1 MYQLLCLLSGV
12 VLGFAITT
20 NGTLTGYYGPYMGAV
35 IVHIV
40 GTVISYI
47 VMKAAKQSWRAAE
60 KLPMWMYIGG
70 IIGIATTVFQSMA
83 FGLLGA
89 TAVTALSLFG
99 QTVTSL
105 VVDSFG
111 LVGMEK
117 RSVGKGTVLGVIISL
132 CGIGYMLGGAG
143 KMETVALLFA
153 TASGV
158 TSVFS
163 RLTNAQ
169 LSQRTSAMGS
179 TITNHWVGLV
189 GCIVLLLVA
198 EPDIAGCLQVTDV
211 PTWAYFGG
219 LCGVVMILMWNIASL
234 KVSAFRLTLLSFIGQ
249 VFTGIVLD
257 LLIGNGFSKQIFVG
271 GMFVVV
277 GVLVNMFTDKKEG

>member
-47 VMKAAKQSWRAAE
+47 AMKGAKQSWRAAE
-60 KLPMWMYIGG
+60 KLPLWMYIGG

-99 QTVTSL
+99 QTFTSL
-105 VVDSFG
+105 IVDGFG

-117 RSVGKGTVLGVIISL
+117 RSIGKGTVLGVIISR

-143 KMETVALLFA
+143 RMEAVALLFA

-169 LSQRTSAMGS
+169 LSERTSAMGS
-179 TITNHWVGLV
+179 TFTNS
-189 GCIVLLLVA
+189 
-198 EPDIAGCLQVTDV
+198 T
-211 PTWAYFGG
+211 PTTTRIKSSRMLG
-219 LCGVVMILMWNIASL
+219 
-234 KVSAFRLTLLSFIGQ
+234 
-249 VFTGIVLD
+249 
-257 LLIGNGFSKQIFVG
+257 
-271 GMFVVV
+271 
-277 GVLVNMFTDKKEG
+277 